1 MKTVTDVGQ
10 WLAELGGVFYSVKE
24 KGYSQR
30 ERRVTEQEF
39 NRRMEIETQMAEDR
53 ERAATEKQ
61 REAER
66 NNPARRKREIEVG
79 SVVRRPATGPRRVGG
94 VVSSSARNGN
104 GNGRGSGTSGS
115 VVRRPMVPR
124 KPGRA
129 F

>member
-1 MKTVTDVGQ
+1 MQ

-39 NRRMEIETQMAEDR
+39 NRRMEIETQMAADR
-53 ERAATEKQ
+53 ERAAAEKL
-61 REAER
+61 REQER
-66 NNPARRKREIEVG
+66 NDPSRRKREVEVG
-79 SVVRRPATGPRRVGG
+79 SVVRRPPVTGARRVGG
-94 VVSSSARNGN
+94 VTASSSTRNGAN
-104 GNGRGSGTSGS
+104 GASGGGT
-115 VVRRPMVPR
+115 VVKKPQIKR